1 MKALKDCLSF
11 PSISTP
17 SPFFFFN
24 LVRVWVQQEEES
36 FSFTQ
41 HGWLLCVLG
50 HIKRVTKLTL
60 NDNRLKPFT
69 GCLIV
74 KNRDLTSQW
83 TSVSFVR
90 AEGNK
95 SGRRKVAVLVSSQVD
110 RLEGQ
115 LS

>member
-1 MKALKDCLSF
+1 MFLILQSNEAGVKK
-11 PSISTP
+11 
-17 SPFFFFN
+17 
-24 LVRVWVQQEEES
+24 
-36 FSFTQ
+36 
-41 HGWLLCVLG
+41 
-50 HIKRVTKLTL
+50 VTKLTL

-69 GCLIV
+69 DCLIV

-95 SGRRKVAVLVSSQVD
+95 SRRRKVAVLVMGQVD
-110 RLEGQ
+110 WVEGP